1 MSAPKSNGRWKKGDA
16 KVLSTS
22 RSAPARCAISADA
35 RRSVMRISGLVGVS
49 TNTIRVAGVIAS
61 AMRCGSRVST

>member
-22 RSAPARCAISADA
+22 SSALARCAISAEA
-35 RRSVMRISGLVGVS
+35 RRSVMRISGFVGVS
-49 TNTIRVAGVIAS
+49 TNTMRVRG
-61 AMRCGSRVST
+61 